1 MYSSKILNLMFALP
15 SKTPFLSRAIPE
27 EFNVSVNMA
36 QVLFYQIMRI
46 FHPFFSLLPHH
57 FILTILILSE
67 CYIKSSFVDKTKL
80 ECKTQLL
87 KMWKLVYYWLPQ
99 MISVSKNENSR
110 PRIFC

>member
-1 MYSSKILNLMFALP
+1 MYSSKILNLMFVLP